1 MPVSGVPIG
10 GTAAGTSMRGI
21 GPSNSM
27 AGISPAPA
35 PLFSPSGL
43 PPAPVAPSSLPFTI
57 NPGQLELLEVVEG
70 PAAAAPASLDT
81 AAYRAKADTATKT
94 CLGAIWTQQVAES
107 NRLAVAISDPPAAAP
122 VAVSDYTDPLAAA
135 VFAAAS
141 RDKKRRLQ
149 PAAVGGLQGAVAG
162 FQGEGSVDMVR
173 KLATVKK
180 ACKATNA
187 TTTVEMADKLTSM
200 PALMLSVIASCKP
213 AAAPATATADAT
225 TTTGMC
231 GMVVGWGG
239 DLCVPQVLTWTA
251 QWQCRWCRWT

>member
-1 MPVSGVPIG
+1 MICLANAVSGVSIG

-43 PPAPVAPSSLPFTI
+43 SPALVAPPSLPFTI
-57 NPGQLELLEVVEG
+57 NPGQLELLGVVEG

-81 AAYRAKADTATKT
+81 
-94 CLGAIWTQQVAES
+94 
-107 NRLAVAISDPPAAAP
+107 DPPAAAP

-162 FQGEGSVDMVR
+162 FQGEDSVDMVR

-187 TTTVEMADKLTSM
+187 ATTVEMADKLTSM

-231 GMVVGWGG
+231 GMVVGWDG
-239 DLCVPQVLTWTA
+239 DLCVP
-251 QWQCRWCRWT
+251 